1 MTGVQTCALPIC
13 SNIIPLRDRNILP
26 IILAPTP
33 DARQLVYQLIER
45 DFPGTVVVL
54 SVDEVLAAGN
64 SVNLEILG
72 EISE

>member
-1 MTGVQTCALPIC
+1 
-13 SNIIPLRDRNILP
+13 LP

-33 DARQLVYQLIER
+33 DVRQLVYQLIER